1 MLYNKN
7 EGDFKIK
14 MMETKERILVGM
26 LDLIAEEGL
35 EKASIGRLCKK
46 IKVSPGNVYFY
57 FASKV
62 ELLNT
67 LYFYCITNLMDTIGL
82 EDYNDISEEA
92 DYSEYILLMTKLVEN
107 IISFYK
113 LNPNMLNFI
122 ITSKSS
128 CYLSDEI
135 KKGRFQGTNYFNL
148 FWVKSK
154 QKGILKNLNTEFITA
169 YILGVI
175 YEFMKEDIIFNNFT
189 LDEGG
194 VNMLNDLIWSGL
206 FVENVTFS

>member
-1 MLYNKN
+1 
-7 EGDFKIK
+7 
-14 MMETKERILVGM
+14 METKEKILLGM
-26 LDLIAEEGL
+26 LDLIAETGL

-67 LYFYCITNLMDTIGL
+67 LYHYCISKLMDSLGL
-82 EDYNDISEEA
+82 EEYSDISEEA
-92 DYSEYILLMTKLVEN
+92 DCFEYTSLMVNLVKN
-107 IISFYK
+107 VIIFYK
-113 LNPNMLNFI
+113 QNPNMLNFV

-135 KKGRFQGTNYFNL
+135 KRGRFKGTSFFDS
-148 FWVKSK
+148 FWLKSK
-154 QKGILKNLNTEFITA
+154 QKGIIKDVSTEFIIA

-175 YEFMKEDIIFNNFT
+175 YEFMKEDIIFNNLS
-189 LDEGG
+189 LDDGK
-194 VNMLNDLIWSGL
+194 VDILNDLIWSGL
-206 FVENVTFS
+206 LIENRIMS